1 MGKGQVVSFE
11 MLMITTIMLVVMG
24 LILPKL
30 VAVKEIVTE
39 GESRQLAEKCLNSLA
54 NKVEMIYVMGEGAVM
69 YEHVH
74 APSQIE
80 FYGSG
85 NEITVSTGG
94 FSKSRNVSAQLTGFE
109 FNVSGDARITLQV
122 QNGDV
127 NLSSSP

>member
-24 LILPKL
+24 LILPRL
-30 VAVKEIVTE
+30 VTVKELVTE
-39 GESRQLAEKCLNSLA
+39 GESRQLAEKCL
-54 NKVEMIYVMGEGAVM
+54 KVEMIYVMGEGAVM

-80 FYGSG
+80 FSGEG

-94 FSKSRNVSAQLTGFE
+94 FSKSRNVSAQLTSFE
-109 FNVSGDARITLQV
+109 FNVSGDVRITLRV
-122 QNGDV
+122 QNGNV